1 MVIKPL
7 LRVSL
12 PVNPVDGVARVGA
25 KVEEVPVISLAQHLA
40 GQMSEESYKE
50 LATACEDHGFFI
62 LVDHGQDELIA
73 NTFGESAD
81 FFAQPKEEKLKIF
94 RDELNPLGYFD
105 RELTK
110 QKRDLKEVFDF
121 KAGGYI
127 SSNPAKQTRWPQGRE
142 QFKATL
148 TDFFQTFTDL
158 SDVTM
163 RMVFQ
168 ALGMPQDVI
177 EQTMDGG
184 FGELH
189 SSAARLNY
197 YPPDD
202 PVPEADRNEIND
214 LGDMALHHHTDPGA
228 ITLLLQDD
236 HGGLQAN
243 SKTAGWIDVPPLA
256 GSIVVNIGD
265 VLQVWTNDRCTA
277 GMHRVLPVK
286 SERGRYSTPFFYQ
299 PRYDAQISPW
309 VEDGEKAKYTDF
321 SWRDYIRGRVTDNF
335 ADYGAPDI
343 QIEHYRVA

>member
-1 MVIKPL
+1 M
-7 LRVSL
+7 
-12 PVNPVDGVARVGA
+12 
-25 KVEEVPVISLAQHLA
+25 EEVPTISLARHLA
-40 GQMSEESYKE
+40 GTLSDAEYAR
-50 LATACEDHGFFI
+50 LAEACEDHGFFI
-62 LVDHGQDELIA
+62 LVEHGQDELIA
-73 NTFGESAD
+73 EVFTQSAE
-81 FFAQPKEEKLKIF
+81 FFAAPKKEKLKIF
-94 RDELNPLGYFD
+94 RDEINPLGYFD

-127 SSNPAKQTRWPQGRE
+127 SSDPAKQTRWPEGRG

-148 TDFFQTFTDL
+148 TDFFQTFTEL
-158 SDVTM
+158 SDTTM

-168 ALGMPQDVI
+168 ALGMPSTVI
-177 EQTMDGG
+177 AATMDGG

-202 PVPEADRNEIND
+202 PVPAADRDEVNA

-236 HGGLQAN
+236 HGGLQAH
-243 SKTAGWIDVPPLA
+243 SKTTGWIDVPPLA

-277 GMHRVLPVK
+277 GMHRVLPVR

-309 VEDGEKAKYTDF
+309 VDAGETPKYSAF
-321 SWRDYIRGRVTDNF
+321 SWREYIRGRVTDNF
-335 ADYGAPDI
+335 SDYGAPDI
-343 QIEHYRVA
+343 QIENYRVA

>member
-1 MVIKPL
+1 ME
-7 LRVSL
+7 
-12 PVNPVDGVARVGA
+12 A
-25 KVEEVPVISLAQHLA
+25 VPVISLARHLQGKMNA
-40 GQMSEESYKE
+40 NEYLT
-50 LATACEDHGFFI
+50 LAQACEDHGFFI
-62 LVDHGQDELIA
+62 LTDHGQDELIA
-73 NTFGESAD
+73 QVFHESAD
-81 FFAQPKEEKLKIF
+81 FFALPKAEKLKIF

-127 SSNPAKQTRWPQGRE
+127 SSNPAKQTRWPEGRVA
-142 QFKATL
+142 FKSTL
-148 TDFFQTFTDL
+148 TTFFATFTEL
-158 SDVTM
+158 SDLTM

-168 ALGMPQDVI
+168 ALGMPEAVI
-177 EQTMDGG
+177 DETMHGG

-202 PVPEADRNEIND
+202 PVPEADRSGIND

-243 SKTAGWIDVPPLA
+243 SKTNGWIDVPPLA

-286 SERGRYSTPFFYQ
+286 SDRGRFSTPFFYQ
-299 PRYDAQISPW
+299 PRYDAEIKPW
-309 VEDGEKAKYTDF
+309 VEKDELAKYKNF

-343 QIEHYRVA
+343 QIAHYRENV